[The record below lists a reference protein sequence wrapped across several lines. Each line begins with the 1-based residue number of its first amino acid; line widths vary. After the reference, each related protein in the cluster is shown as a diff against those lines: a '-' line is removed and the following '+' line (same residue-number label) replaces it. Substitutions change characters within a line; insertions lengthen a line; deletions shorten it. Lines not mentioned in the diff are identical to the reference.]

1 MVVTKLLDQ
10 VALMG
15 QSSII
20 EALEDDPEKKI
31 MVTALLCHVK
41 PDDVFA
47 STEVKVLPP
56 LFADLNLGKKYWTT
70 QLYQAQAQ
78 VYLCLLAYG
87 AGGPKNLASQEE
99 PVFWPQAPG
108 GRLPGVHPPKLCHRP
123 DEHHADQSYPELLWL
138 R

>member
-1 MVVTKLLDQ
+1 M
-10 VALMG
+10 ALMG

-78 VYLCLLAYG
+78 VYLCLMGYG
-87 AGGPKNLASQEE
+87 AGGPKNLASEEE
-99 PVFWPQAPG
+99 PVFRPQAPG

-123 DEHHADQSYPELLWL
+123 DKHHANQSYPELLWL
-138 R
+138 